1 MDNDKIISLIADL
14 NLNCRMVRDLSE
26 ILSEIAY
33 EELTCEQCKMST
45 IINLLKE
52 KTNSLKNDCRNL
64 EEIIYK

>member
-14 NLNCRMVRDLSE
+14 NLNCRMERDLSE